1 MHKTVKREWSLWA
14 QAAIYTI
21 KGIVAFGI
29 GLGLTLAL
37 VAAALANQASLH
49 EQFCHPVDCVAN
61 GAEALLVNREAAS
74 ISTSFPSCLITPCD
88 S

>member
-21 KGIVAFGI
+21 KGLVAFGI

-61 GAEALLVNREAAS
+61 GAGALLVDREGGS
-74 ISTSFPSCLITPCD
+74 ISRSFPPVRTRPCD